1 MSLVSENSG
10 LLPMSGGIFSSI
22 APLRKLLT
30 EHPCLWECTVKNPSL
45 FSRRLDLEGTAPGP
59 RLAQGEELTS
69 YVGEDGFACVRVG
82 VETVRTYTF
91 SLTLLNNTEVFV
103 FYFWIF
109 FCGYATEENKIC
121 TRFLVELF
129 IA

>member
-10 LLPMSGGIFSSI
+10 LLPMSGEIFSSI

-69 YVGEDGFACVRVG
+69 YVAEDGFACVRVG

-91 SLTLLNNTEVFV
+91 SLTLLSNTEVFI

-109 FCGYATEENKIC
+109 FVAMQLRKAK
-121 TRFLVELF
+121 FALVFWWNYL
-129 IA
+129 